1 MRISDWSSDVC
12 SSDLKTV
19 GKRPASN
26 AGGCEMKR
34 ILVPV
39 LGDAGDRPALD
50 MAAVVARRHGAHI
63 DAMLFRRDPRDMIP
77 LGGEAFQA
85 ARIETLVQ
93 NEEAEGG
100 AAGQDAPASSDR
112 WDDRRSVGRG
122 ARV

>member
-1 MRISDWSSDVC
+1 MSRSRRRPHM
-12 SSDLKTV
+12 LKTV

-34 ILVPV
+34 ILVPL

-77 LGGEAFQA
+77 LVGERSTEHTSELQSLM
-85 ARIETLVQ
+85 RISYAVFWLK
-93 NEEAEGG
+93 
-100 AAGQDAPASSDR
+100 
-112 WDDRRSVGRG
+112 
-122 ARV
+122 

>member
-1 MRISDWSSDVC
+1 MSRSRRRPHM
-12 SSDLKTV
+12 LKTV

-34 ILVPV
+34 ILVPL

-77 LGGEAFQA
+77 LVGEGFNA
-85 ARIETLVQ
+85 AMIETLRTG
-93 NEEAEGG
+93 E
-100 AAGQDAPASSDR
+100 
-112 WDDRRSVGRG
+112 RRVGKACGSTCRP
-122 ARV
+122 R

>member
-1 MRISDWSSDVC
+1 MSRSRRRPHM
-12 SSDLKTV
+12 LKTV

-34 ILVPV
+34 ILVPL

-77 LGGEAFQA
+77 LVGEGFNA
-85 ARIETLVQ
+85 AMIERS
-93 NEEAEGG
+93 EERRVGKECV
-100 AAGQDAPASSDR
+100 STCRSR
-112 WDDRRSVGRG
+112 WSPYH
-122 ARV
+122 